1 MNLPFLPQGAP
12 VRLITLGALA
22 AILIAA
28 LLYVVRQTGPLA
40 PVRVTV
46 TLARSG
52 EVQPALFGIGTVEA
66 RKTYLLGPTSAGRVL
81 SVLVDVGDTVT
92 PGQLLAEMDP
102 VDFAARVSALEA
114 SRARASSATAAAQ
127 AQVQDALSRR
137 ALADAN
143 ARRYIDL
150 SHQGFMSP
158 GAVEAKEQELQSATA
173 VVQAA
178 QANLQAARQEQA
190 RLQAEQQA
198 LLQQRNNL
206 RLHAPAQGVVVAREA
221 EPGSTVVAG
230 QAVLRLIDP
239 DSLWVRTRFD
249 QGRSGALRPGL
260 PASVRLRSR
269 PDTPLAGQVER
280 VEWLGDSV
288 TEERVAHIVLTSTAA
303 SDLPSLGELA
313 EVTLALPAAGPTLVL
328 PNAAI
333 RRHEGQAGAW
343 LLEDGGLRFAPLRLG
358 VASLDGQV
366 QVLEG
371 LSDGA
376 QIVVYSEKALNADS
390 RIQVV
395 PALTGQRP

>member
-1 MNLPFLPQGAP
+1 MNLPFLPRRAP
-12 VRLITLGALA
+12 VRLITLGTLA
-22 AILIAA
+22 AVLIVA
-28 LLYVVRQTGPLA
+28 LLYVARQTGPLA

-46 TLARSG
+46 TTARSA
-52 EVQPALFGIGTVEA
+52 EIQPALFGIGTVEA

-81 SVLVDVGDTVT
+81 RVLVEVGDAVA

-102 VDFAARVSALEA
+102 VDFASRVSALEA
-114 SRARASSATAAAQ
+114 ARARASSATTAAQ

-150 SHQGFMSP
+150 SRQGFMSP
-158 GAVEAKEQELQSATA
+158 GAVEAREQELQSATA

-178 QANLQAARQEQA
+178 QANLQAARQEQD
-190 RLQAEQQA
+190 RLQAEHQA

-249 QGRSGALRPGL
+249 QGRSGALRTGL

-269 PDTPLAGQVER
+269 PDTPLEGQVER

-288 TEERVAHIVLTSTAA
+288 TEERVAHVALATA
-303 SDLPSLGELA
+303 SDPPSLGELA
-313 EVTLALPAAGPTLVL
+313 EVTLALPAAGPTLVV

-333 RRHEGQAGAW
+333 RRHDGQAGAW

-376 QIVVYSEKALNADS
+376 QVVVYSEKPLSADA

-395 PALTGQRP
+395 PTLTGQRP

>member
-1 MNLPFLPQGAP
+1 MNRPFLPQGAP
-12 VRLITLGALA
+12 MRLITLGALA

-46 TLARSG
+46 APARSG
-52 EVQPALFGIGTVEA
+52 QVRPALFGIGTVEA
-66 RKTYLLGPTSAGRVL
+66 RKTYLLGPISAGRVL
-81 SVLVDVGDTVT
+81 RVLVDVGDAVA
-92 PGQLLAEMDP
+92 PGQLVAEMDP
-102 VDFAARVSALEA
+102 IDFASRASALEA
-114 SRARASSATAAAQ
+114 ARARAGSATVAAQ

-150 SHQGFMSP
+150 SRQGFMSP
-158 GAVEAKEQELQSATA
+158 GAVEARAQELQSATA
-173 VVQAA
+173 LVQAA
-178 QANLQAARQEQA
+178 QANLQAARQEQD
-190 RLQAEQQA
+190 RLQAEHQA
-198 LLQQRNNL
+198 LLQQRNHL

-239 DSLWVRTRFD
+239 GSLWVRTRFD
-249 QGRSGALRPGL
+249 QGRSGALHPGL

-269 PDTPLAGQVER
+269 PDTPLEGQVER

-288 TEERVAHIVLTSTAA
+288 TEERVAHVALPTAT
-303 SDLPSLGELA
+303 DLPSLGELA
-313 EVTLALPAAGPTLVL
+313 EVTLALPAAGPTLVV

-333 RRHEGQAGAW
+333 RRHAGHTGAW

-358 VASLDGQV
+358 LASLDGQV

-371 LSDGA
+371 LHDGA
-376 QIVVYSEKALNADS
+376 QVVVYSEKALNADT